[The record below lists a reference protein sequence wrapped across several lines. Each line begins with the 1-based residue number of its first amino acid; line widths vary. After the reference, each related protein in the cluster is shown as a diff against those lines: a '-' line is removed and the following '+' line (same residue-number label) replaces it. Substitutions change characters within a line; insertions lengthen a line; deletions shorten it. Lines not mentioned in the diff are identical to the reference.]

1 MILYRSARFS
11 MILSTHFSRVPHVL
25 WHVHPSSGVSA
36 STVCLG
42 VLRLP
47 CFGISSSCS
56 FSIGHGQ
63 SIWSRTWASGGVI
76 AMDPFLK
83 KFFPSVYWKT
93 KEPSLI
99 SNYCKYDNQGL
110 HLFKSSLYLAGLT
123 ATFFAS
129 YTSRRLGWRL
139 TMLIAGVFFIVGVI
153 LNATAMNLVMLII
166 GRILLGCGVGFANQ
180 VFFFVIK
187 NTTTLHRFEY
197 LSSFLPNFRAMASSS
212 SSSSN
217 FSKSFKSTT
226 LTCHCGYPAPI
237 RVSWTKENPRR
248 RFAGCRNFK
257 VRPCN
262 FFKWINDD
270 DLKTYKAIMYELHCK
285 YKDLQRK
292 HDDLNNMVET
302 EKNNYKK
309 NGQL

>member
-1 MILYRSARFS
+1 MATKTGKRDRFF
-11 MILSTHFSRVPHVL
+11 TFRFCVL
-25 WHVHPSSGVSA
+25 KKW
-36 STVCLG
+36 VC
-42 VLRLP
+42 
-47 CFGISSSCS
+47 
-56 FSIGHGQ
+56 
-63 SIWSRTWASGGVI
+63 GVI

-180 VFFFVIK
+180 H
-187 NTTTLHRFEY
+187 LLGY
-197 LSSFLPNFRAMASSS
+197 LGQ
-212 SSSSN
+212 
-217 FSKSFKSTT
+217 K
-226 LTCHCGYPAPI
+226 
-237 RVSWTKENPRR
+237 
-248 RFAGCRNFK
+248 
-257 VRPCN
+257 
-262 FFKWINDD
+262 
-270 DLKTYKAIMYELHCK
+270 KTREEGSPVAEIL
-285 YKDLQRK
+285 R
-292 HDDLNNMVET
+292 
-302 EKNNYKK
+302 
-309 NGQL
+309 